1 VKRTS
6 PDDFTPTS
14 PFISPPEWR
23 ELEGTKRDEVRNGS
37 KKDAAETPD
46 EAGATPPFDARCV
59 TVAAG
64 SLPPQSRA
72 APDPFSRD
80 PGAGVSEL

>member
-1 VKRTS
+1 MKRTS

-23 ELEGTKRDEVRNGS
+23 ELEGTKRDEARNGS

-46 EAGATPPFDARCV
+46 EAGATPPIDARCV
-59 TVAAG
+59 SGPRGVASASWRISVAPMVLAASRKS
-64 SLPPQSRA
+64 SL
-72 APDPFSRD
+72 
-80 PGAGVSEL
+80 